1 MFLGDSGCRPPPKS
15 PKQEIRIMK
24 EVPQTKLAA
33 SAETPNIEGEIRR
46 RAYELFEARGREDG
60 QELDWL
66 RGRRGNQGQ

>member
-1 MFLGDSGCRPPPKS
+1 
-15 PKQEIRIMK
+15 MK